1 MSTFQC
7 PNGYFISK
15 FSSVFDGSERFYKFS
30 CTKFSKE
37 VILYD
42 EVCSTTEAE
51 TTEEDDMYLSC
62 GSDQYTVGV
71 ELIENVN
78 PGVNS
83 WQLLCCKSSQ
93 IIIRNDDCIDTK
105 FINDYKRSSSF
116 SSGTQIIRKWQSM
129 GENNDRRW
137 WLQLCPIDIF
147 PLKKDNLHNDVR
159 ARRQV
164 PLDWSR
170 GRFPVTVSD
179 YNPLFMDQDNLHE
192 SQRRKMFKINQEINH
207 EINKENVLI
216 FSREG
221 LQTTSSPIN
230 DILPQMPIRLRHYNP
245 KNTNL
250 NRLNIL
256 PKSTEK
262 PYTSVTKTSTLPTIT
277 TTRVTATTTTRERTT
292 SIQYSNLPE
301 KPTDALDYYDMY
313 DDNFDKK
320 KHLEKHNNG
329 ILSAVSDIFQNLQDS
344 LSLAQYAIPQDKF
357 KLILPEPAQPIIPT
371 NYNGPPIRYNK
382 PTPGNN
388 EFLFSTDN
396 DAFKLH
402 INSDV
407 KKVGPLPNIPNGI
420 EKNLQKNNDNGQGPI
435 DSILQTLGLC
445 QGHR

>member
-15 FSSVFDGSERFYKFS
+15 FASVFDGSERFYKFS
-30 CTKFSKE
+30 CTKFGKE
-37 VILYD
+37 VILHD
-42 EVCSTTEAE
+42 EICNTTEAE
-51 TTEEDDMYLSC
+51 TTEEGDMYLSC

-78 PGVNS
+78 PGIHS
-83 WQLLCCKSSQ
+83 WQLLCCKSNQ
-93 IIIRNDDCIDTK
+93 IIIRSDDCIDTK
-105 FINDYKRSSSF
+105 FINDFKKASSF

-129 GENNDRRW
+129 GENGDRRW
-137 WLQLCPIDIF
+137 WLQLCPIDVLS
-147 PLKKDNLHNDVR
+147 LKKENIHGDVR
-159 ARRQV
+159 ARRQI

-170 GRFPVTVSD
+170 GRFPVTVSE
-179 YNPLFMDQDNLHE
+179 YNPLFMSQENLAE
-192 SQRRKMFKINQEINH
+192 SQRRKVFKINH
-207 EINKENVLI
+207 EINKENVLV

-230 DILPQMPIRLRHYNP
+230 DMLPEMPVRLRHYSP
-245 KNTNL
+245 TNINI
-250 NRLNIL
+250 NRLNIQ
-256 PKSTEK
+256 PKSSEK
-262 PYTSVTKTSTLPTIT
+262 PYTSVTKT
-277 TTRVTATTTTRERTT
+277 TTTTTTTVTTTNTPTT
-292 SIQYSNLPE
+292 SIKYSHYPE
-301 KPTDALDYYDMY
+301 KETDALDYYDMY

-344 LSLAQYAIPQDKF
+344 LSLAQYAIPQENF
-357 KLILPEPAQPIIPT
+357 KLILPETPQPIIPT
-371 NYNGPPIRYNK
+371 NYNGPPIKYNK

-396 DAFKLH
+396 DAFKFH
-402 INSDV
+402 INSDI
-407 KKVGPLPNIPNGI
+407 KKIGPLPNIPNGM
-420 EKNLQKNNDNGQGPI
+420 ERNLQKNNDNGQGPI